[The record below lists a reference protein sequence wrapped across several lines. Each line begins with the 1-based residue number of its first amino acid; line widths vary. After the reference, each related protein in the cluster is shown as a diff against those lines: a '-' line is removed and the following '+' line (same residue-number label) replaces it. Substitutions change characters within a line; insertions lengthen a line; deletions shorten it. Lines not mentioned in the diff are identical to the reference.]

1 LEIFQFH
8 SQNSQYFFHNLWTG
22 DGLGHRILLFL
33 EPGTGNHSFKNATA
47 YPQTSGC
54 YCLPSASGEK
64 CWNYSGG
71 HRQCYYAIDVVWDAK

>member
-8 SQNSQYFFHNLWTG
+8 LQNSQYFFHNLWTG

-47 YPQTSGC
+47 YPQTSDC
-54 YCLPSASGEK
+54 SCLPSASGEK
-64 CWNYSGG
+64 CSNYSGG
-71 HRQCYYAIDVVWDAK
+71 YRQCYYAIDVVWDAK